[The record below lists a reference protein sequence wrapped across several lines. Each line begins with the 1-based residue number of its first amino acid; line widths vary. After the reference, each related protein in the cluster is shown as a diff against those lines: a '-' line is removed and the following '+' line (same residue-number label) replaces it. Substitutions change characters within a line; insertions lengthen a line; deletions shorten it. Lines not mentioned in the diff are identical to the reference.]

1 MATSVVRTFD
11 LYDTTIYWN
20 GYSAP
25 GYDKEQQVTRAFYT
39 SRFSANPIGSQID
52 FFRELTGIP
61 QGNPAFTLNDN
72 ANSYTIDGLPIL
84 WGKYWWDEAMYY
96 SHPVVYDIITTNN
109 AYYRAFS
116 ECVGS
121 LYYCTKYNTNLN
133 AYTKIYSE
141 LIEPLF
147 IPSLASNI
155 DTFYSTANSLFV
167 TNIANIGPGNGTD
180 VTPGSG
186 VNGNLIMAN
195 TDYNRRVSCVSAI
208 PLLINDLY
216 PQLSRF
222 LSFNNNIIGNL
233 IFPYSK
239 SLSATCEDNVIQV
252 DYTNTSI
259 ISSKQLTM
267 GTLIT
272 ENERV

>member
-1 MATSVVRTFD
+1 MADVVKTFD

-25 GYDKEQQVTRAFYT
+25 GYSNEQQVTQAYYI
-39 SRFSANPIGSQID
+39 SKFSANPIGSQVD
-52 FFRELTGIP
+52 FFKELTGIP
-61 QGNPAFTLNDN
+61 QGNLAFAISNN
-72 ANSYTIDGLPIL
+72 TIDGLPLL
-84 WGKYWWDEAMYY
+84 WGKYWWEEAMYY
-96 SHPVVYDIITTNN
+96 SHPVVYENITTNN

-121 LYYCTKYNTNLN
+121 LYYCTTNNTNLN
-133 AYTKIYSE
+133 SNTKIYSQ

-155 DTFYSTANSLFV
+155 DTFYSIANSLFV
-167 TNIANIGPGNGTD
+167 SNISSIGPGTGTD
-180 VTPGSG
+180 VSPGSG
-186 VNGNLIMAN
+186 SNSNLIMAN
-195 TDYNRRVSCVSAI
+195 TDYNRRVSCASAI

-216 PQLSRF
+216 PQLARF
-222 LSFNNNIIGNL
+222 LSFNNQIIGNL
-233 IFPYSK
+233 IFPYTK
-239 SLSATCEDNVIQV
+239 SLSATCEDIPIQV
-252 DYTNTSI
+252 DYTNTNI

-267 GTLIT
+267 STLIA